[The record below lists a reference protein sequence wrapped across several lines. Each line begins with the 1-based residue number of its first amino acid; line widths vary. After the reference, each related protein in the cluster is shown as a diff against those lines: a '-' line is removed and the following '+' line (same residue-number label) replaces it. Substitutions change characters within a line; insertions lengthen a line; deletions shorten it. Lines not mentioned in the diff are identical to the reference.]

1 MYPIAIPDCW
11 EPHPKT
17 LKGGIMEKR
26 ARASIVATAL
36 ILSTALAVF
45 AAAAGRA
52 AWAAD
57 KVTLKTVSAWG
68 KNNKM
73 NDALWILQTKV
84 KEASQG
90 RLELNFVGGPETI
103 PAFQLVEALRNGV
116 VDVAWTAHT
125 YNVSQ
130 VPVVEGAKLSRLTPA
145 EERAKGV
152 HEFYRKVY
160 REKLNAAFL
169 GKGTPGLTYNL
180 YTTEPV
186 QGIADFKGMT
196 VRVTPAYKAFV
207 EALGAAPVTTDP
219 GEVFTALER
228 KMVKG
233 YGWPS
238 LGISDFGWDSVT
250 KFVVEPAFYQVDVIA
265 LANSA
270 AWDKLP
276 KDLQEVLAQAMQETE
291 AAAEKHF
298 AQLIQ
303 EDRKK
308 ITAKGVQEVKLPAAE
323 AQSYLN
329 TAYEAAWKEVLKKDA
344 EGGQK
349 LREMLAK

>member
-1 MYPIAIPDCW
+1 MGMQ
-11 EPHPKT
+11 K
-17 LKGGIMEKR
+17 KG
-26 ARASIVATAL
+26 VFV
-36 ILSTALAVF
+36 ALAVF
-45 AAAAGRA
+45 FLAALMLPSIFDGGVAR
-52 AWAAD
+52 AAD
-57 KVTLKTVSAWG
+57 KATLKVVSAWG

-73 NDALWILQTKV
+73 NDALWILQAQV

-125 YNVSQ
+125 YNVAQ
-130 VPVVEGAKLSRLTPA
+130 VPVVEGAKLSRLTPVQ
-145 EERAKGV
+145 EREKGI
-152 HEFYRKVY
+152 HDFYRKTY
-160 REKLNAAFL
+160 QEKLNAFYL

-186 QGIADFKGMT
+186 KTLADFKGMA

-250 KFVVEPAFYQVDVIA
+250 KFVIEPAFYQVDVIA
-265 LANSA
+265 LANSV
-270 AWDKLP
+270 AWAKLP
-276 KDLQEVLAQAMQETE
+276 KDLQDAL
-291 AAAEKHF
+291 AAAMKSTETAAQKHF

-303 EDRKK
+303 EDRQK
-308 ITAKGVQEVKLPAAE
+308 IAAKGVQEAKLSAGE
-323 AQSYLN
+323 ARNYLA

-349 LREMLAK
+349 LRDMLGK

>member
-1 MYPIAIPDCW
+1 MGMQ
-11 EPHPKT
+11 K
-17 LKGGIMEKR
+17 KG
-26 ARASIVATAL
+26 VFV
-36 ILSTALAVF
+36 ALAVF
-45 AAAAGRA
+45 FLAALTLQPIFDVGVAR
-52 AWAAD
+52 AAD
-57 KVTLKTVSAWG
+57 KVTLKVVSAWG

-73 NDALWILQTKV
+73 NDALWILQTQV

-116 VDVAWTAHT
+116 VDMAWTAHT
-125 YNVSQ
+125 YNVAQ
-130 VPVVEGAKLSRLTPA
+130 VPVVEGAKLSRLTPVQ
-145 EERAKGV
+145 EREKGI
-152 HEFYRKVY
+152 HDFYQKAY
-160 REKLNAAFL
+160 QEKLNAFYL

-186 QGIADFKGMT
+186 KTIADFKGMA

-250 KFVVEPAFYQVDVIA
+250 KFVIEPAFYQVDVIA

-270 AWDKLP
+270 AWAKLP
-276 KDLQEVLAQAMQETE
+276 KDLQDVLVAAMKSTETAAQ
-291 AAAEKHF
+291 KHF

-303 EDRKK
+303 EDRRK
-308 ITAKGVQEVKLPAAE
+308 IAAKGVQEAKLSADE
-323 AQSYLN
+323 AQSYLA

-349 LREMLAK
+349 LRDMLGK